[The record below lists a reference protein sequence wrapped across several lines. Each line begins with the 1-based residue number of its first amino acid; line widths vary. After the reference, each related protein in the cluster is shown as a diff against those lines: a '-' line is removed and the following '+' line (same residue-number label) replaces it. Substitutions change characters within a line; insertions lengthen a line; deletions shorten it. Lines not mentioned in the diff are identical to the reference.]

1 MDDVK
6 LASANLGRR
15 CWHGFAEGRWQQAI
29 DVRDFVIRN
38 VASYTGDESFLT
50 GPTARTQAVWAKL
63 QPYFQD
69 EQRKGVLD
77 VDAATPSTLLAHEPG
92 WIDRDNEVIVGLQT
106 DKPFRRAIF
115 PAGGLRMVEAG
126 LKAAG
131 FPADA
136 AVHEAFTRYRK
147 THNEGVFDAYT
158 PEIMRSTTCGR
169 TRR

>member
-126 LKAAG
+126 LKARR
-131 FPADA
+131 FP
-136 AVHEAFTRYRK
+136 
-147 THNEGVFDAYT
+147 GG
-158 PEIMRSTTCGR
+158 CGGAR
-169 TRR
+169 GLHPISQDT